1 MCTKFAVS
9 VILKTH
15 TWSTFSKW
23 ALHNNAHTP
32 KISENSPGYET
43 RVWPELSRASAFR
56 IPVDPDKSIEKRE
69 NSFCYPAYFQST
81 LTSIEKYL
89 RGLFL
94 NIKTRVLQHRNMPT
108 SLEDPSD
115 LWNTK
120 DVKMTSRY
128 DSMTFVVLR
137 IIFFRQSTGRQ
148 FGYK

>member
-32 KISENSPGYET
+32 KISENSPGYESEFDPSS
-43 RVWPELSRASAFR
+43 PELPRSR

-89 RGLFL
+89 RRLFL

-108 SLEDPSD
+108 SLEDFRFMKHERRKND
-115 LWNTK
+115 VTLRQHDICCFENNFLQTK
-120 DVKMTSRY
+120 YWPAVW
-128 DSMTFVVLR
+128 L
-137 IIFFRQSTGRQ
+137 
-148 FGYK
+148 